1 MKKWANVC
9 KHIVMHYNAG
19 WANGFYYNIKNWEV
33 WNEPEKYEGDE
44 LRRQI
49 YRLDF
54 FHKFIEF
61 VAENKLHLISLH
73 GTPMKVFLFLLCLQN
88 T

>member
-1 MKKWANVC
+1 MCANTLLCIITPDGQMVF
-9 KHIVMHYNAG
+9 II
-19 WANGFYYNIKNWEV
+19 IKNWEV